1 MNKKGQK
8 EEFEFSTF
16 AEPHIVAEYLES
28 LATALRNGTVRLTSG
43 GEEMY
48 LAPEGAIELDVEA
61 KKKEGKAKLVLKL
74 SWEKKAEMK
83 AEPLMITIEKE
94 PLETEA

>member
-1 MNKKGQK
+1 MPKRGQK

-28 LATALRNGTVRLTSG
+28 LANALRNGTVRLTSG

-48 LAPEGAIELDVEA
+48 LTPEGAIELDVEA
-61 KKKEGKAKLVLKL
+61 KKKERESEARAQAFLG
-74 SWEKKAEMK
+74 EKGGDDR
-83 AEPLMITIEKE
+83 
-94 PLETEA
+94 